1 MLLPDIHLYSL
12 FLMKLHP
19 FTLLLL
25 IYFALNSSVSGIGF
39 SFFKKGV
46 YLIGFFFFFFKE
58 SIDFGTSRKINTVQK
73 TRELTK
79 SILIGKTMHFPC
91 GNKIYHKMGI

>member
-1 MLLPDIHLYSL
+1 MGGMLLPNIYLYSL

-25 IYFALNSSVSGIGF
+25 IYFALNSSVPGIGF

-46 YLIGFFFFFFKE
+46 YLIGFFVFSFKE
-58 SIDFGTSRKINTVQK
+58 SIDFGTSRKSNTVEKQP
-73 TRELTK
+73 E
-79 SILIGKTMHFPC
+79 SSQSGF
-91 GNKIYHKMGI
+91 